1 MLEENTKCENCDN
14 DHDGKYGSGRFCSSN
29 CSRSFSTKNKRSL
42 INEKVSKKLTFLTCI
57 NCKTCNIEFKQ
68 KRKTNV
74 FCSNSCKAKYYSNLN
89 KELYRNNAILNN
101 LGKGNRNKYAHGWYE
116 SNFAGKV
123 YLESSYEYKIAVELD
138 KNNINWIRPSYLNWI
153 DDNNIKHKYYA
164 DFYLID
170 YNIYLDPKNDYLI
183 KKDTTKINLVKLQN
197 NIQILILNKN
207 ELTWNIIKNK
217 IS

>member
-1 MLEENTKCENCDN
+1 MLEENKKCENCDN
-14 DHDGKYGSGRFCSSN
+14 YHDGVYGSGRFCSSK

-42 INEKVSKKLTFLTCI
+42 INEKVSKTLTFLTCV

-74 FCSNSCKAKYYSNLN
+74 FCSNSCKAKHYSNLN

-116 SNFAGKV
+116 SKFAGKV
-123 YLESSYEYKIAVELD
+123 YLESSYEYKMAVELD

-183 KKDTTKINLVKLQN
+183 KKDTNKINLVKLQN
-197 NIQILILNKN
+197 NIKILILTKN